1 MVLTRSAIRF
11 DLTNRRDAMLQ
22 TVDTPGQTS
31 WPTSIADPIVNQPEK
46 SKRSILGRGEADLQ
60 TPTASDVA
68 LLYPEAVVVSSD
80 TFAWQHIRV
89 IHLRHSLNEMVL
101 PPSDNHC
108 IVLNLCAPL
117 YLIAGLGTG
126 NFEGNVRAGE
136 VAIIP
141 AGTAWSCQFQSSH
154 FGNTLLLFLQPL
166 FVRSALEE
174 IDFSRELSLTPQI
187 GFQCRHIRHIAMS
200 LLGELNEANVMG
212 RLYADSLAIGL
223 AMQLVRRYSSL
234 KDVQIGHG
242 GMAPHRLRKA
252 IGLID
257 NHLAGEEE
265 GRVALRAVAKDVGM
279 SYFHFSRAFKQS
291 MGMSPTN
298 YIAERRIDRAKK
310 LIQETDLPISEV
322 ALRSGFS
329 SQSHFT
335 TAFRKIAG
343 VTPRAFRAS
352 I

>member
-1 MVLTRSAIRF
+1 
-11 DLTNRRDAMLQ
+11 
-22 TVDTPGQTS
+22 
-31 WPTSIADPIVNQPEK
+31 
-46 SKRSILGRGEADLQ
+46 
-60 TPTASDVA
+60 
-68 LLYPEAVVVSSD
+68 
-80 TFAWQHIRV
+80 
-89 IHLRHSLNEMVL
+89 
-101 PPSDNHC
+101 
-108 IVLNLCAPL
+108 
-117 YLIAGLGTG
+117 
-126 NFEGNVRAGE
+126 
-136 VAIIP
+136 
-141 AGTAWSCQFQSSH
+141 
-154 FGNTLLLFLQPL
+154 
-166 FVRSALEE
+166 
-174 IDFSRELSLTPQI
+174 
-187 GFQCRHIRHIAMS
+187 MS
-200 LLGELNEANVMG
+200 LLGELNEANVVG
-212 RLYADSLAIGL
+212 RLYADSLAMGL

-252 IGLID
+252 VGLID

-291 MGMSPTN
+291 MGMSPTS
-298 YIAERRIDRAKK
+298 YIAERRIERAKK

-335 TAFRKIAG
+335 TAFHKIAG